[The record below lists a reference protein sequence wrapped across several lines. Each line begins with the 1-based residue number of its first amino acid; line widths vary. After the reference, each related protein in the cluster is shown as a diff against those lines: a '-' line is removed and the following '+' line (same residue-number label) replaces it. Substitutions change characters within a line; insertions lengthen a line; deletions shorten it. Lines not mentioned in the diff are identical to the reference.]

1 MMSTDKQKY
10 ASPSDWLAAL
20 RQDEAWQSQLQQLQ
34 ASDANSIIIHRDKAM
49 RRIGNGPT
57 FEFWDIHQHNVEL
70 AVTEVWEIAEL
81 SLPKLKIQ
89 VIGMLSM
96 EWIEQ
101 QDGGSSSMNTKDN
114 FSDVVEQLKPIFFG
128 IEAEAKAF
136 LESIQGMKPTQ
147 ITAKVNQLVSE
158 KKISELSSHR
168 DLWTVLHDNGY
179 YNRTESNW
187 NDQVK

>member
-10 ASPSDWLAAL
+10 ASPSDWLSAL
-20 RQDEAWQSQLQQLQ
+20 KQDEAWQSQLRQLQ
-34 ASDANSIIIHRDKAM
+34 ASDTNSISVHRDNAI

-101 QDGGSSSMNTKDN
+101 QNGCNPKDQS
-114 FSDVVEQLKPIFFG
+114 SDVVLQLKPLFFG

-147 ITAKVNQLVSE
+147 ITDKVNQLVSE
-158 KKISELSSHR
+158 KKISELSKHR
-168 DLWTVLHDNGY
+168 DLWKVLHDNGY
-179 YNRTESNW
+179 YNRSESNW
-187 NDQVK
+187 NMQVK